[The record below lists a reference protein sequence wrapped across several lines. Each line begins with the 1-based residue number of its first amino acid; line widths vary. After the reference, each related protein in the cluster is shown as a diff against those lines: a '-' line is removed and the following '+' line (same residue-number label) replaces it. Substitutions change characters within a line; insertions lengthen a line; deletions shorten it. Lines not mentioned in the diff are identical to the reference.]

1 MEVFGI
7 FEDDEPL
14 VTIDASNWTGL
25 KSAMEDIKKATGK
38 SAGNKAKGGVQKL
51 LSKQLEKLCSEG
63 MLLVI
68 TNTKNS
74 KSDVVCLLLQI
85 MEGVFEELEEDM
97 GKVLCVL
104 PGWDEDE
111 VSGPSID
118 DPEELVSIPVM
129 PADEFGMPA
138 GMGNMTEEEMKAA
151 MAKAGYVFDSETLDS
166 MESKDEDGEDVDV
179 DTILGKINSMKLSEE
194 SHDEQ
199 KKQRKKDKK
208 KKKKEE
214 AESLAMSQAE
224 SGGLSSGVVVEELD

>member
-74 KSDVVCLLLQI
+74 KSDVVCQLLQI